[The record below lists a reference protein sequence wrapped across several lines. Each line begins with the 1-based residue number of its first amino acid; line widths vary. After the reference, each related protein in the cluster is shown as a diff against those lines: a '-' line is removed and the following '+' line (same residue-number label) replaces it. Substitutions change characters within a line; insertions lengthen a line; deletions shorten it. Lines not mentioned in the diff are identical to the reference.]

1 LLCPSRLLLLIA
13 VRGRGNWEKVQM
25 KKLAYTLATLTLF
38 AGPAIAL
45 PSHSIPAP
53 PVFSETQV
61 IPAQT
66 MGMERRAARR
76 EFRHERRAHRHEVRH
91 ERRMYR
97 HGM

>member
-1 LLCPSRLLLLIA
+1 
-13 VRGRGNWEKVQM
+13 M

>member
-1 LLCPSRLLLLIA
+1 MKRL
-13 VRGRGNWEKVQM
+13 V
-25 KKLAYTLATLTLF
+25 YTLATLTLF

-45 PSHSIPAP
+45 PIHSIPAP
-53 PVFSETQV
+53 PGLLENQV

-76 EFRHERRAHRHEVRH
+76 EFRQERRAHRHEVRH
-91 ERRMYR
+91 ERRMNR

>member
-1 LLCPSRLLLLIA
+1 
-13 VRGRGNWEKVQM
+13 M
-25 KKLAYTLATLTLF
+25 KKFAYALATLTLV

-45 PSHSIPAP
+45 PIHSIPAP

-66 MGMERRAARR
+66 MGMERR
-76 EFRHERRAHRHEVRH
+76 H
-91 ERRMYR
+91 ERRMHR